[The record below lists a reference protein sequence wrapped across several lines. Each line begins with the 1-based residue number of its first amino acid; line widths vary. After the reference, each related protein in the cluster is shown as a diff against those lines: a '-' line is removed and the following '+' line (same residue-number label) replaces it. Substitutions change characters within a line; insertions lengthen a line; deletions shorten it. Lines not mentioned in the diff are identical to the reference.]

1 MPNENRPQNNPAE
14 KRQNDSDRQRQN
26 PQQNPDQADRSSGG
40 RSDKM

>member
-1 MPNENRPQNNPAE
+1 MPNENNRPQNPAE

-26 PQQNPDQADRSSGG
+26 PQQNPGQADRSSGG